1 MMSIFFAARV
11 SPSVPHR
18 DNTGRNKTGR
28 ISPTRIAE
36 KRIKKGKPHSSGY
49 TLTELMIA
57 AVVGSVLM
65 MGAVSMIVSHTR
77 TAARSEALIRLQDAW
92 SRIQFLLDQ
101 EIQEARG
108 TPTIS
113 SCSSLSFD
121 IPNDSNVLKTVT
133 YSLSGTTLNRTGP
146 RVLATGRL
154 DNDVTDSNQVVMTGV
169 TSFCP
174 TQITGEIEYTMT
186 LRDATGVTYQNRSQ
200 PSGAHTRSRI
210 IN

>member
-1 MMSIFFAARV
+1 MGGFNT
-11 SPSVPHR
+11 PH
-18 DNTGRNKTGR
+18 T
-28 ISPTRIAE
+28 
-36 KRIKKGKPHSSGY
+36 KPGHINRGCNATSGY

-57 AVVGSVLM
+57 AVIGSVLM

-77 TAARSEALIRLQDAW
+77 TAARSEALIRLQEAW
-92 SRIQFLLDQ
+92 SRVQFLLDQ

-108 TPTIS
+108 TPTIA
-113 SCSSLSFD
+113 SCSSLSFEV
-121 IPNDSNVLKTVT
+121 PNDSNVLKTIT
-133 YSLSGTTLNRTGP
+133 YSLSGTTLSRTGP

-154 DNDVTDSNQVVMTGV
+154 DNDLTDSNQVVMTGV

-174 TQITGEIEYTMT
+174 TQNTGEINYTMT

>member
-1 MMSIFFAARV
+1 MSLFGPTPTSLPGSRGNNRV
-11 SPSVPHR
+11 RHQSL
-18 DNTGRNKTGR
+18 
-28 ISPTRIAE
+28 
-36 KRIKKGKPHSSGY
+36 GY

-92 SRIQFLLDQ
+92 SRVQFLLDQ

-108 TPTIS
+108 TPTIA

-121 IPNDSNVLKTVT
+121 VPNDSNVLKTIT

-174 TQITGEIEYTMT
+174 TQDTGEINYTMT